1 MTPDSRTPATAES
14 RGGAAVGGPDGPTG
28 ESRDRFG
35 PPLTARSVVASVLL
49 GTVPPVMSVRALVRA
64 GELFGLAEGTVRTA
78 LSRMTAAG
86 ELVRED
92 SGRYALAGH
101 LIQRQAHQQ
110 LSRQPD
116 LGVWNGSWQMWVVEL
131 GSRAPSDR
139 AALRSA
145 ARSLRLA
152 EMRDGVWLRPDNLRS
167 SIESVSQHTMTLASQ
182 ARRFVTHPDRDDE
195 LAAELWDLERWDSES
210 LELRR
215 AMHGL
220 REPLARCEPAAL
232 REGFVLAAA
241 VLRQFN
247 ADPLLPPELLRG
259 AHQGDALRRDFDDY
273 DSRFRTSLRRWL
285 TP

>member
-1 MTPDSRTPATAES
+1 M
-14 RGGAAVGGPDGPTG
+14 
-28 ESRDRFG
+28 
-35 PPLTARSVVASVLL
+35 TARSVVASVLL

-116 LGVWNGSWQMWVVEL
+116 FGVWNGSWQMRVVEL

-139 AALRSA
+139 GPAIGCLVAAAGRD
-145 ARSLRLA
+145 ARRRLVA
-152 EMRDGVWLRPDNLRS
+152 SDNLRS
-167 SIESVSQHTMTLASQ
+167 SIESVSHNTHSWFLAGPPV
-182 ARRFVTHPDRDDE
+182 RHPSRPHDE
-195 LAAELWDLERWDSES
+195 LAAELPGSGALTPTPSSCDGPCTHLQNSPGASR
-210 LELRR
+210 
-215 AMHGL
+215 
-220 REPLARCEPAAL
+220 PLCARGSCSPL
-232 REGFVLAAA
+232 A

-247 ADPLLPPELLRG
+247 ADPLLPQPLRG
-259 AHQGDALRRDFDDY
+259 AHQ
-273 DSRFRTSLRRWL
+273 
-285 TP
+285 